1 MIFPVIRYH
10 IEHGCESFANQ
21 EDLDWAIEHGWVKIH
36 DLSKEYDGGYEPSRL
51 PSEVLMQKLRGF
63 EPEPE
68 IEPDVEPEVEPEPEP
83 EVETEAEPEDE
94 PKKKYPS
101 QMNVAEL
108 QAECSDRDIEFI
120 VDSNPL
126 TKAEMRKAIFE
137 HDNSDNPDN

>member
-1 MIFPVIRYH
+1 MSIVSMPTNDDYRDGWDRIFGDV
-10 IEHGCESFANQ
+10 
-21 EDLDWAIEHGWVKIH
+21 
-36 DLSKEYDGGYEPSRL
+36 
-51 PSEVLMQKLRGF
+51 

-83 EVETEAEPEDE
+83 EVEIEAEPEDE